1 MKRASRQFDQKLVS
15 AAALS
20 SLQILLLLSLLMA
33 LLMSLLLPLA
43 SGTANRAEAATLK
56 AANIKAVNIKAAST
70 KAKPANFS
78 DVESLTFQSTAVTVN
93 GKARKLATKEPI
105 SIKFQ
110 NKRILAKAGC
120 NLISG
125 AATLEKGTLQ
135 IKSLG
140 MTKMACTK
148 SLMAQDA
155 WLSKILSAKPR
166 ISILNNNLTLV
177 QGQTVIRMLVNE
189 TYGFADTPLGDANS
203 EALVKA
209 ICGKLIMDKA
219 SESQA
224 QFAAEQNALIFRVV
238 SREGEDFAVTMDYR
252 VNRMN
257 VKILDGIVVECRQG

>member
-20 SLQILLLLSLLMA
+20 SLQILLLLSLLMS

-56 AANIKAVNIKAAST
+56 AANIKAAST
-70 KAKPANFS
+70 KARPANFS
-78 DVESLTFQSTAVTVN
+78 DVEGLSFQSTTVTVN

-209 ICGKLIMDKA
+209 ICGKLVMDKA